1 MLHKR
6 LVYMDP
12 TCTRLHEQLWYSN
25 PPLFRY
31 GDLDRRNIYLGG
43 IGKNCAT
50 SAAGTAC
57 EGGTSLTFTYDGPL
71 VTSAF
76 MYNGGTSGGS
86 TVTISGLNF
95 GYSDST
101 PESYVGSGISCAT
114 TSWTSGTTVNCAP
127 GNPASGG
134 LGVHVA
140 MTRRQDGANAY
151 FGTMLYAFTFDA
163 PTVSYSFQSNVPF
176 TGGSSVTISGL
187 SFAALDS
194 TVTVSIKGV
203 MCSCSSWTSATML
216 LCSSSP
222 VSSSVHPLHMR
233 SSVTIGEVV
242 GTMSISFSF
251 DAPTLSYSTFN
262 MPTSGGGAV
271 TVYGMNFA
279 PVNYTPTAEVGSM
292 ICPSTS
298 WNSAT
303 AIQCVAPAGYFF
315 LRKKGLQC
323 GRCLKW
329 LALLALMTAVMNCH
343 II

>member
-50 SAAGTAC
+50 SVPGTAC
-57 EGGTSLTFTYDGPL
+57 EGGTWSTFTYDGPL
-71 VTSAF
+71 ITSAF

-187 SFAALDS
+187 SFTALDS

-233 SSVTIGEVV
+233 SSVTIGAVV

-251 DAPTLSYSTFN
+251 DAPTLSHSTFN

-271 TVYGMNFA
+271 TVLGMNFA

-292 ICPSTS
+292 ICQSTS

-303 AIQCVAPAGYFF
+303 AIQCVAPA
-315 LRKKGLQC
+315 
-323 GRCLKW
+323 
-329 LALLALMTAVMNCH
+329 V
-343 II
+343 